1 MGLRYAGASNR
12 YRSNPMSLASSL
24 AITAFL
30 CFTGF
35 QMGMSLAQSAG
46 SVPANVWLSEVASSI
61 MLYVGALALSWWSP
75 GLMRVAS
82 EPIPSSALRH
92 VSISGL
98 QKQISEI
105 VAWFIDLPGLVALSF
120 PLPFILISSSFG
132 ALYMVCAF
140 LGAAAF
146 LVLVIVSLSLT
157 SLIGNVLPS
166 FMRIRKEARTVPA
179 AMFLFLSIGMPPAC
193 AALTHPSIAG
203 LSHPL
208 STAAISNSTQLEA
221 TSPDRLLAIILRLAA
236 TGGSVSEG
244 VRATAELAIWS
255 ILVCIAALFALRS
268 QKEIQAI
275 GSSWTGGRT
284 PSWLTQRASINNWP
298 FSSGVIGAVT
308 TDLKLLLR
316 ETARFTQLRQPGAAV
331 ILVMLAFLAP
341 DFGKNT
347 IYVSRELLC
356 LAASAYTLIWQMQ
369 LMCNRFGVDGDR
381 LGLLLGLTGKP
392 ARLIVVRNISLM
404 LLLLL
409 IDIPAFGLTAV
420 TIERK
425 DIIAPGCIVLAIALC
440 IWTSIGNI
448 LSLSTPFAIQRFGRL
463 AAEPPGY
470 LSGCYVVAAVAGIWF
485 AMFILS
491 TPAAVSILPVMW
503 LISVLL
509 GSRLMVTNQ
518 QRYFGVMKG
527 DVAQ

>member
-1 MGLRYAGASNR
+1 
-12 YRSNPMSLASSL
+12 
-24 AITAFL
+24 
-30 CFTGF
+30 
-35 QMGMSLAQSAG
+35 MGMSLAQSAG
-46 SVPANVWLSEVASSI
+46 SVTANVWLSEVSSSV

-75 GLMRVAS
+75 GLMRIAS
-82 EPIPSSALRH
+82 EPVPSSALRH
-92 VSISGL
+92 FSISGPL
-98 QKQISEI
+98 RQISET
-105 VAWFIDLPGLVALSF
+105 VAWLVDLPGLVALSF
-120 PLPFILISSSFG
+120 PLPFILVSTSFG
-132 ALYMVCAF
+132 PLCMFSAVV
-140 LGAAAF
+140 GAAAF
-146 LVLVIVSLSLT
+146 LVLVMVSLSLI
-157 SLIGNVLPS
+157 SMIGNILPS

-208 STAAISNSTQLEA
+208 SRGAISNSTQLESM
-221 TSPDRLLAIILRLAA
+221 SPDRLLAIILRLDT
-236 TGGSVSEG
+236 TGGSVSESG
-244 VRATAELAIWS
+244 RASAELATWT
-255 ILVCIAALFALRS
+255 ILACIAMLFASRS

-275 GSSWTGGRT
+275 GSSRNRATM
-284 PSWLTQRASINNWP
+284 PSWLTLPDSINKGP
-298 FSSGVIGAVT
+298 FSSGVIGAVS

-316 ETARFTQLRQPGAAV
+316 ETVRFTQLRQPGAAV

-356 LAASAYTLIWQMQ
+356 LASSAYTLIWQMQ

-381 LGLLLGLTGKP
+381 FGLLLGLTGKP

-409 IDIPAFGLTAV
+409 IDLPAFGLTAV
-420 TIERK
+420 AIERK

-440 IWTSIGNI
+440 LWTSIGNI
-448 LSLSTPFAIQRFGRL
+448 FSFTTPFAIQRIGRL
-463 AAEPPGY
+463 TAEPPGY
-470 LSGCYVVAAVAGIWF
+470 LSACYVVAAVAGIWF

-491 TPAAVSILPVMW
+491 TPTAIAILPVMW

-509 GSRLMVTNQ
+509 GSRLMATNQ
-518 QRYFGVMKG
+518 QRFFGVMKG
-527 DVAQ
+527 DVA